1 LAETTGW
8 LDERVEDWSKRGF
21 DGPKMAAHLV
31 GKSGNISEAVLHLE
45 KKIERSEWLIKEVKK
60 FPLAWPERS
69 EILDSLCDPSTIELN
84 ERRWRELIHSRRPWH
99 AIAEKFGFRWTR
111 EGRSQELGNWLD
123 RLDRVDPSMI
133 PQAGELLAALESA
146 AFREEMEAIVSS
158 LEGRQNRRVQ
168 ALEETV
174 FHLRDGRGW
183 TLSALSGNLQER
195 YAEVGRIQDLDSI
208 LMTIEEYADDVIS
221 MYDRGAAAE
230 LLQRAELAQKMEDEG
245 RLTELL
251 EQAELIASDFENRLI
266 KIDEW
271 LKDLDGRQLHLN
283 APRPPTPAD
292 LLILEAGV
300 DGFEAAITRLN
311 AAWLRLDGLLDL
323 FPEESGGAAALQ
335 GQVDMVT
342 IVEELVNTL
351 QARRDEN
358 DSRARGRLQSWA
370 KSGFEVEPF
379 EVLLD
384 QRPRVGW
391 LAVEEHAERVKVCK
405 QILSNIDLLDIS
417 YAGAEESAEWS
428 DKLHAAGV
436 DSDDVSS
443 VKESLQKRMKRN
455 GRHRAQLDKVRIGL
469 SGSWPSGLS
478 ATSLSLSEYEAAVTA
493 LQVGEEIP
501 GHIEQRLSSA
511 RKVRL
516 LATARAELD
525 LWRTGGWDI
534 TGLDKMY
541 ERTPTELWA
550 SITQIRNTMDDFD
563 HLRERLSRLPLARSV
578 ELLDRVDTELRRP
591 EMLQG
596 LADSLPSLA
605 AELAAFPENANENEF
620 KLFEPTILKPV
631 AKLHSVVPTLMPL
644 KPKPEVVLELTKPAP
659 EISVEPTRLEKPD
672 GDSDYVESARS
683 KWMDKMSGVDYKT
696 ADIDEDKLQT
706 EQRGGAFFDFPGS
719 TDVDDSVSSGPP
731 DGGRLVWAG
740 EPEKPPSRAFE
751 TVDILKSVKRPTLFV
766 KDDDSASETEIGDEL
781 RELIPLPDKK
791 EFEGDELEK
800 LKSEREVTVNLDELN
815 WDSVMLKIGGKVDLQ
830 PRDIRVQRLARLMM
844 LLEPLESD
852 SNSQLKIKGE
862 LIYRLEKTADGLEKW
877 TKLRLANRNSATDG
891 SLLKI
896 SARLA
901 SRLDDIPG
909 PGIELPVK
917 IDEENLPDNNDLKG
931 IEVSVLSLETSTK
944 IPYAGGKPELAVV
957 S

>member
-1 LAETTGW
+1 MAETTGW

-99 AIAEKFGFRWTR
+99 AVAEKFGFRWTR

-133 PQAGELLAALESA
+133 PQAGGLLAALESA
-146 AFREEMEAIVSS
+146 AFREEMEVIVSS

-221 MYDRGAAAE
+221 MYDREAAAE

-271 LKDLDGRQLHLN
+271 LKDLDARQLRLN

-300 DGFEAAITRLN
+300 DGVEDAITRLN
-311 AAWLRLDGLLDL
+311 AAWLRLDGLLNL

-342 IVEELVNTL
+342 VVEGLVDTL

-417 YAGAEESAEWS
+417 YAGTEESAEWS

-443 VKESLQKRMKRN
+443 VQESLQKRMKRN

-501 GHIEQRLSSA
+501 GQIERRLSSA

-550 SITQIRNTMDDFD
+550 SITQIRDTMDDFD

-605 AELAAFPENANENEF
+605 AELAAFPKNANENEF

-631 AKLHSVVPTLMPL
+631 AKLHSVVPTLMPS
-644 KPKPEVVLELTKPAP
+644 KPKPEVVFEN
-659 EISVEPTRLEKPD
+659 
-672 GDSDYVESARS
+672 
-683 KWMDKMSGVDYKT
+683 
-696 ADIDEDKLQT
+696 
-706 EQRGGAFFDFPGS
+706 
-719 TDVDDSVSSGPP
+719 GPP
-731 DGGRLVWAG
+731 GGGRLVWAG
-740 EPEKPPSRAFE
+740 EPKKPPSGEFE
-751 TVDILKSVKRPTLFV
+751 TADILKSVKRPTLFV
-766 KDDDSASETEIGDEL
+766 KDDVSTSETEIGDEL
-781 RELIPLPDKK
+781 GELIPLPDKK
-791 EFEGDELEK
+791 EFDGDELEK
-800 LKSEREVTVNLDELN
+800 LESEREITVNLDELN
-815 WDSVMLKIGGKVDLQ
+815 WDSVMLKIGGKVDSQ
-830 PRDIRVQRLARLMM
+830 PRDLRVQRLARLMM

-862 LIYRLEKTADGLEKW
+862 LISRLDKTADGLEKW
-877 TKLRLANRNSATDG
+877 TKMRLANRNSATDG

-917 IDEENLPDNNDLKG
+917 TDEENLPDKNDLKG